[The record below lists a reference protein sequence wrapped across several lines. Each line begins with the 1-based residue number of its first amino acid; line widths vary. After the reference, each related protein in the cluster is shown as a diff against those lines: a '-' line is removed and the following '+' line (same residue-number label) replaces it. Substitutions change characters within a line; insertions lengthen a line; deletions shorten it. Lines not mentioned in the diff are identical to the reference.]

1 MTPKQN
7 PSVFLAVRLDGEEL
21 ARIEAECSV
30 RQYEGR
36 GFPSKDDLIAEIGNA
51 EGLLGSALLPVDA
64 EVLESAPSLRVVSN
78 IGVGYDKVD
87 VEAATKHGVMVCNTP
102 GVLSSAV
109 ADLAIAFIISLAR
122 RIPEADRFVRE
133 GNWAPGKFVGLGMDI
148 VGKTLGV
155 VGLGRIGRA
164 VALRAHALGM
174 DVCFHDKFRVEALDS
189 AFWRYRKLD
198 DLLRESDFVTLHVNL
213 TEETTTFIS
222 QRELALMK
230 PSAYLINTSRGPV
243 VDQPALA
250 SALKEKRIAG
260 AALDV
265 LEREPPDP
273 DDPIL
278 GLPNVVIVP
287 HIGSATRE
295 TRQAMVDLAISN
307 LLSALRGDLLDCIVN
322 TEVLGTQ
329 TRGT

>member
-1 MTPKQN
+1 MTSKQA
-7 PSVFLAVRLDGEEL
+7 PRVFVAVHLSDEEM

-30 RQYEGR
+30 RRYEGR
-36 GFPSKDDLIAEIGNA
+36 GMPSKSELVEGVADA
-51 EGLLGSALLPVDA
+51 EGLLGSAILPVDA
-64 EVLESAPSLRVVSN
+64 ELLESAPSLRVVSN
-78 IGVGYDKVD
+78 VGVGYDRVD
-87 VEAATKHGVMVCNTP
+87 LEAATRRGVVVCNTP
-102 GVLSSAV
+102 GVLSAAV
-109 ADLAIAFIISLAR
+109 ADLTIALIISLAR

-133 GNWAPGKFVGLGMDI
+133 GNWVPGKFVGLGMDI
-148 VGKTLGV
+148 VGKTLGII
-155 VGLGRIGRA
+155 GLGRIGRA

-174 DVCFHDKFRVEALDS
+174 DICFHDKFRVEALDS
-189 AFWRYRKLD
+189 AFWRYRELD

-213 TEETTTFIS
+213 TEETTKFIGG
-222 QRELALMK
+222 RELGLMK
-230 PSAYLINTSRGPV
+230 RSAYLINTSRGPV
-243 VDQPALA
+243 VDQAALA
-250 SALKEKRIAG
+250 SALREERIAG

-307 LLSALRGDLLDCIVN
+307 LLSALRGELLDCIVN
-322 TEVLGTQ
+322 TEVVGTK
-329 TRGT
+329 THAR